1 MVMEGTNVE
10 LTCECKEQ
18 IPKWEGAA
26 WSAHFKNPE
35 KVIDQWGLNSDKIDG
50 FKGEKNF
57 MISFKRPNDCKF
69 PIIFFCL
76 LIARISILDD
86 MDIIETRTQR
96 NLRRVFQLMLEI
108 TSSDVSQIILV
119 HS

>member
-1 MVMEGTNVE
+1 MEGTNVE

-26 WSAHFKNPE
+26 WSAHFKDPE
-35 KVIDQWGLNSDKIDG
+35 KVIDQWGLNSDKIEG

-69 PIIFFCL
+69 LIVIFEL
-76 LIARISILDD
+76 LRATISISDD
-86 MDIIETRTQR
+86 MEIIETRTER
-96 NLRRVFQLMLEI
+96 NLRLVFKLMLEV
-108 TSSDVSQIILV
+108 TSSEVSQLW
-119 HS
+119 

>member
-1 MVMEGTNVE
+1 MMLCSDSPANEKGQFCKWRFQPKRVVVMEGTNVE

-69 PIIFFCL
+69 TIVIFVL
-76 LIARISILDD
+76 LKRRIHFF
-86 MDIIETRTQR
+86 R
-96 NLRRVFQLMLEI
+96 
-108 TSSDVSQIILV
+108 
-119 HS
+119 

>member
-1 MVMEGTNVE
+1 MEGTNVE

-69 PIIFFCL
+69 PIIIFGL

-108 TSSDVSQIILV
+108 TSSDVSQLILANLF
-119 HS
+119 